1 MQQNFHA
8 YFHIILLCLCWY
20 IISSVASQVTKK
32 ILTTHPLPLFLGEFQ
47 FAYTAFLACICC
59 VLASNFPSF
68 HERFPEGT
76 VPQYHDE
83 SHPQYQKHTFTRPT
97 QHLFLTL
104 LPLSLFQFVGK
115 YFGHM
120 ATSLVPISTV
130 ASVKTLSPVCIVF
143 IQKFFDISNFR
154 LGTQTYVSLGCIILG
169 VWIIVGEDSKDTSKG
184 GLVESATESVEYSSY
199 GILCAVS
206 SMLIFAAQNV
216 YGKGVFTYKQE
227 SSNRLDKAVSPLPV
241 YVERKGNLSI
251 PESIKYDK
259 LTLMLYISLVGFS
272 LSFGWFI
279 TWEFSTVYEE
289 IMQFGFSTIP
299 WKLLFLNGT
308 FHFLQAMIAY
318 QLLGEVSTLTY
329 SIANI
334 MKRIVVIFVSWVV
347 SSRKITPNQVLG
359 LLLNVLGLFLYERF
373 NSKKPKAQRKAY
385 SKNKL

>member
-1 MQQNFHA
+1 MQQTFHA
-8 YFHIILLCLCWY
+8 YSHIILLCLCWY
-20 IISSVASQVTKK
+20 IISSFASQVTKK
-32 ILTTHPLPLFLGEFQ
+32 ILTIHPLPLFLGEFQ

-59 VLASNFPSF
+59 MLANEFPSF
-68 HERFPEGT
+68 YRRFPEGT
-76 VPQYHDE
+76 FPQYHDE
-83 SHPQYQKHTFTRPT
+83 SHPRYQRNTFIRPT
-97 QHLFLTL
+97 KHLLLTL

-130 ASVKTLSPVCIVF
+130 ASVKTLSPVCIII
-143 IQKFFDISNFR
+143 IQKFFDLVGPQ
-154 LGTQTYVSLGCIILG
+154 LGGHAYVSLACIILG
-169 VWIIVGEDSKDTSKG
+169 VWIIVSEDSRDTSRA
-184 GLVESATESVEYSSY
+184 GLVAGAKDSVEYSSY
-199 GILCAVS
+199 GIVCAVS

-227 SSNRLDKAVSPLPV
+227 NSNRFDKAVSPLPI
-241 YVERKGNLSI
+241 YMERKGNVII

-272 LSFGWFI
+272 LSFGWFM
-279 TWEFSTVYEE
+279 TWEYSTIYNE
-289 IMQFGFSTIP
+289 ITQIGFGSIP

-334 MKRIVVIFVSWVV
+334 MKRIVVITVSWVV
-347 SSRKITPNQVLG
+347 SSRRITANQLLG
-359 LLLNVLGLFLYERF
+359 LLLNMVGLFLYERY
-373 NSKKPKAQRKAY
+373 NSKRKKVQRKTHL
-385 SKNKL
+385 KNKI

>member
-1 MQQNFHA
+1 MQQKFHA
-8 YFHIILLCLCWY
+8 YSHIILLCLCWY
-20 IISSVASQVTKK
+20 IISSFASQVTKK
-32 ILTTHPLPLFLGEFQ
+32 ILTIHPLPLFLGEFQ

-59 VLASNFPSF
+59 VLANKFPSF
-68 HERFPEGT
+68 CRRFPEGT
-76 VPQYHDE
+76 FPQYHDE
-83 SHPQYQKHTFTRPT
+83 SHPRYQRNTFIRPT
-97 QHLFLTL
+97 KHLLLTL

-130 ASVKTLSPVCIVF
+130 ASIKTLSPVCIII
-143 IQKFFDISNFR
+143 IQKFFDLAGPQ
-154 LGTQTYVSLGCIILG
+154 LGGHAYVSLACIILG
-169 VWIIVGEDSKDTSKG
+169 VWIIVSEDGRDTSRA
-184 GLVESATESVEYSSY
+184 GLVAGAKDSVEYSSY

-227 SSNRLDKAVSPLPV
+227 NSNRFDKAVSPLPI
-241 YVERKGNLSI
+241 YMERKGNVII

-272 LSFGWFI
+272 LSFGWFM
-279 TWEFSTVYEE
+279 TWEYSTIYNE
-289 IMQFGFSTIP
+289 ITQIGFGSIP

-334 MKRIVVIFVSWVV
+334 MKRIVVITVSWVV
-347 SSRKITPNQVLG
+347 SSRRITANQLLG
-359 LLLNVLGLFLYERF
+359 LFLNMFGLFLYERY
-373 NSKKPKAQRKAY
+373 NSRRKKVQRKTH
-385 SKNKL
+385 L